1 MATTA
6 QGGPKSTGVRMI
18 FGMENANYKGRET
31 ASAGAIGNAA
41 SAGSIYSSLTAT
53 TPPQSTDNEPL
64 FVLEDLDW
72 EDAPKSWPRGELG
85 GTKIAVLQTEE
96 DTPEEEN
103 TIIMGYDPDGDGG
116 ASPSLAMRASAV
128 GMKTSGGEWADTNNT
143 KDWPVF
149 DKAFGGR
156 DKWQDFLKTEEKN
169 WYTEHGDYGDHTH
182 AVNSINEEYDNLRAR
197 IKNKGVIDY
206 EYVSVTRDDDDSV
219 FAFGID
225 EDGGWTATIY
235 PNGDMDPENAIEG
248 YGSDD
253 RKDIKLWL
261 DDFADNKL

>member
-103 TIIMGYDPDGDGG
+103 TIIMGYGPDGDGG

-143 KDWPVF
+143 RDWPVF

-156 DKWQDFLKTEEKN
+156 DNWQDFLKTEERN
-169 WYTEHGDYGDHTH
+169 WYTEHGDYGDHAH
-182 AVNSINEEYDNLRAR
+182 AVDSINEVYDNLSAR
-197 IKNKGVIDY
+197 IENEGNIGRDR
-206 EYVSVTRDDDDSV
+206 EYVKVTRDDGSV
-219 FAFGID
+219 FALEIE
-225 EDGGWTATIY
+225 EDGWEASVY
-235 PNGDMDPENAIEG
+235 SNDDMNPDDAMEG
-248 YGSDD
+248 YGSDN
-253 RKDIKLWL
+253 RQDIKTYL
-261 DDFADNKL
+261 DDFAEYR